1 MPLQRINIDQQFS
14 QIGIRGVSPA
24 RMQISTPRGQIR
36 IQNTKPQLQIDTQ
49 MPTFRAPRLQINN
62 ESGLAGPLSFA
73 KEFRNKGKQHAM
85 QAIRNYAADG
95 DFVANK
101 NIPGD
106 KSIPMLMANRMK
118 RLFQSIDYNIGLMP
132 SSPPS
137 LEWTRG
143 HIQVNATRHNIVIDY
158 NGNNM
163 ADVSVENNYPVEV
176 FLNRRP
182 YFRVTSVEAA
192 VTNSTYGR
200 YIDRSV

>member
-1 MPLQRINIDQQFS
+1 
-14 QIGIRGVSPA
+14 
-24 RMQISTPRGQIR
+24 
-36 IQNTKPQLQIDTQ
+36 
-49 MPTFRAPRLQINN
+49 
-62 ESGLAGPLSFA
+62 
-73 KEFRNKGKQHAM
+73 M